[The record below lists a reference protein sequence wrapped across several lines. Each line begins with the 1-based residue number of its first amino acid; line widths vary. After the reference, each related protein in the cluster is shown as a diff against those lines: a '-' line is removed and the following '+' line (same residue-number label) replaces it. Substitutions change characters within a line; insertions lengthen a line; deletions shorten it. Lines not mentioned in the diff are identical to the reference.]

1 VGAAVNQA
9 LANGWTPRMIAA
21 QQGHFK
27 VVQVLLQAGA
37 V

>member
-1 VGAAVNQA
+1 VNQA
-9 LANGWTPRMIAA
+9 NVKGMTPRMIAA

-27 VVQVLLQAGA
+27 VVQVLLRAEA